1 MTHFCNAQCP
11 DFMSGIPEI
20 AQKTLLKWC
29 RNENQQTGYPA
40 EIHILLSQ
48 QLKRPF
54 ALLSGAP
61 DSYSIWSTCIYGQ
74 TFPGAQNSSC
84 LPSHW
89 HSVSAIRK
97 DNKNQYYSEPTLD
110 GPFKTWHR
118 CERVALIL
126 YGKRFL
132 LTSCLLLF
140 NISIFS
146 MAFLDETLLLS
157 LSNWRYNN
165 DFEISM

>member
-1 MTHFCNAQCP
+1 M
-11 DFMSGIPEI
+11 
-20 AQKTLLKWC
+20 KWC
-29 RNENQQTGYPA
+29 RNKKQANWLPCRNPHSSSVINSRGPLHFY
-40 EIHILLSQ
+40 
-48 QLKRPF
+48 LKF
-54 ALLSGAP
+54 KIATA
-61 DSYSIWSTCIYGQ
+61 YEVVTCTCIYGQ

-97 DNKNQYYSEPTLD
+97 ENKNQYYSEPTLD

-118 CERVALIL
+118 CERVALVL